1 MKKTNRW
8 LKRTGVLLFS
18 SAFSLLTSLTVL
30 AAAGRINFSDPSVTA
45 GDDVNVTMKISADE
59 GTALSDATVTLKYPA
74 DKLTFVSGTDA
85 DGGAGTIRVHGA
97 SNGQGTSVL
106 EYNLKFQTASAGD
119 YSISVDTY
127 EVYDGAGQAVDL
139 DHVGSSAVKVS
150 AEAAA
155 SSNAELKTLEVDPG
169 ELVPA
174 FSAGT
179 TAYSVT
185 VGTSVDKLGINALAA
200 DGGASVMVTGNDSLA
215 EGENTVTIRV
225 TAPDGQT
232 VKDYTLQVTKE
243 EGGPEASSTAA
254 EGDGQATVEG
264 VQLSS
269 KGKTI
274 TIMNPSSDVQIPQG
288 LKDGMLS
295 IDGQKV
301 KGWVWGADTGE
312 DPQYCVVYGM
322 NDQGELN
329 FYRYDLKEKTIQRYF
344 EDPLAADAVSN
355 QTYAELQT
363 QYEKTQNSAELR
375 FLVIC
380 VLAVICIVLLAV
392 VVYLSSKLRGAAQ
405 AAKRS
410 VSRRDAGRRNGR
422 GEGRGQDAAESASR
436 EPEADK
442 HFEAAPDDEAILKH
456 SFDAADEL
464 ADAKTDA
471 SDETQVIRKPQ
482 GEQRSRSRS
491 KRPDQ
496 SDSDDEFETFDL

>member
-8 LKRTGVLLFS
+8 LKRAGVLLFS
-18 SAFSLLTSLTVL
+18 SAFSLLASLTAL
-30 AAAGRINFSDPSVTA
+30 AAGRINFSDPSVTA

-59 GTALSDATVTLKYPA
+59 GTTLSDATVTLKYPA

-97 SNGQGTSVL
+97 SNGQGTAVL
-106 EYNLKFQTASAGD
+106 EYNLKFQTAAAGD
-119 YSISVDTY
+119 FTVSVDTY

-155 SSNAELKTLEVDPG
+155 SSNADLKTLEVDPG
-169 ELVPA
+169 ELSPA

-179 TAYSVT
+179 TSYSLT

-200 DGGASVMVTGNDSLA
+200 DTSANVMVTGNDSLA
-215 EGENTVTIRV
+215 EGQNTVTIRV

-243 EGGPEASSTAA
+243 EGGPEASGTTAA

-274 TIMNPSSDVQIPQG
+274 TIMNPSSDVEIPQG

-301 KGWVWGADTGE
+301 KGWVWGADTGAE
-312 DPQYCVVYGM
+312 PQYCVVYGM

-329 FYRYDLKEKTIQRYF
+329 FYRYDLTEKTIQRYF

-355 QTYAELQT
+355 QTYAELQANYERT
-363 QYEKTQNSAELR
+363 QHSAELR

-392 VVYLSSKLRGAAQ
+392 LIYISSKLRGQTQ
-405 AAKRS
+405 AAKRTG
-410 VSRRDAGRRNGR
+410 GRRESGRRSR
-422 GEGRGQDAAESASR
+422 GEGSGRSQLEGTAAEEPSER
-436 EPEADK
+436 ETEAP
-442 HFEAAPDDEAILKH
+442 ADDDADILRH
-456 SFDAADEL
+456 SFDASDEQ
-464 ADAKTDA
+464 AAESDA
-471 SDETQVIRKPQ
+471 SDETQVIRRPTAA
-482 GEQRSRSRS
+482 EPRQRTRARRTEKES
-491 KRPDQ
+491 
-496 SDSDDEFETFDL
+496 SDDEFETFDL